1 MFIFSWD
8 ANVYDRY
15 FDPYINFVRNL
26 KQLKLKF
33 YVNFHVHKHK
43 HTLGIMLNWDEESL
57 AAEKCQWQVW
67 CSMDNA

>member
-1 MFIFSWD
+1 M
-8 ANVYDRY
+8 DRY
-15 FDPYINFVRNL
+15 FDPCINFARNLKL